1 MPRFLFHR
9 FGDIAL
15 TLDQRFHLLAD
26 SVRRFLAQSDG
37 LLDRR
42 LSLLQLTKLYVARRG
57 SQVGFG
63 ELVVDEERVFAVSKG
78 LFEFLLLQVSHC
90 SVRKNTFLLLTL
102 WRNKTKTGKFHVP
115 RLWVYSSIALSIS
128 PALSAVF
135 P

>member
-42 LSLLQLTKLYVARRG
+42 LSLLQLTKLNVARRG
-57 SQVGFG
+57 SQVRFC

-78 LFEFLLLQVSHC
+78 LF
-90 SVRKNTFLLLTL
+90 
-102 WRNKTKTGKFHVP
+102 
-115 RLWVYSSIALSIS
+115 
-128 PALSAVF
+128 
-135 P
+135 